1 MEGSFLNTFIRKNA
15 ELSKTEETGA
25 AEKRS

>member
-1 MEGSFLNTFIRKNA
+1 MKGSILNTFIRKNA
-15 ELSKTEETGA
+15 ELSKTNEIGA